1 MVRAAIERLYKG
13 LCSVKVK
20 VSSVNE
26 ETGETVFTEKAVLTE
41 QPCRLSF
48 QSRNSA
54 AKDDGYNTVSQ
65 SVVLF
70 IAPEVEIPSGSKIT
84 VTQNGKTTDYCRS
97 GESAVYT
104 SHRFQNRV
112 FSDHADVRRTI
123 FYIGRYIRSLR

>member
-1 MVRAAIERLYKG
+1 MNMVRAAIERLYKG

-26 ETGETVFTEKAVLTE
+26 ETGETVFTEKE

-104 SHRFQNRV
+104 SHQEIALELFE
-112 FSDHADVRRTI
+112 DYA
-123 FYIGRYIRSLR
+123 

>member
-1 MVRAAIERLYKG
+1 MNIVRQAIERLYKG
-13 LCSVKVK
+13 LCSVRVK
-20 VSSVNE
+20 VSSVNK
-26 ETGETVFTEKAVLTE
+26 ETGETVFTEKVVLTE

-48 QSRNSA
+48 SSRNSS

-70 IAPEVEIPSGSKIT
+70 IAPEIEIPSGSRIT

-104 SHRFQNRV
+104 SHQEIALELFE
-112 FSDHADVRRTI
+112 DYA
-123 FYIGRYIRSLR
+123 

>member
-1 MVRAAIERLYKG
+1 MNMVREAIERLYKG

-54 AKDDGYNTVSQ
+54 AK
-65 SVVLF
+65 
-70 IAPEVEIPSGSKIT
+70 GSKIT

-104 SHRFQNRV
+104 SHQEIALELFE
-112 FSDHADVRRTI
+112 DYA
-123 FYIGRYIRSLR
+123 

>member
-1 MVRAAIERLYKG
+1 MRKQEKLCLPKRLFYG
-13 LCSVKVK
+13 
-20 VSSVNE
+20 
-26 ETGETVFTEKAVLTE
+26 TAFG
-41 QPCRLSF
+41 RLSF

-54 AKDDGYNTVSQ
+54 AKDDGYSTVSQ

-104 SHRFQNRV
+104 SHQEIALELFE
-112 FSDHADVRRTI
+112 DYA
-123 FYIGRYIRSLR
+123 

>member
-1 MVRAAIERLYKG
+1 MNMVRAAIERLYKG

-41 QPCRLSF
+41 QACRLSF

-54 AKDDGYNTVSQ
+54 AKDDGYSTVSQ

-84 VTQNGKTTDYCRS
+84 VTQNGKT
-97 GESAVYT
+97 
-104 SHRFQNRV
+104 
-112 FSDHADVRRTI
+112 
-123 FYIGRYIRSLR
+123 L

>member
-1 MVRAAIERLYKG
+1 MFCQSESFKR
-13 LCSVKVK
+13 
-20 VSSVNE
+20 E

-54 AKDDGYNTVSQ
+54 AKDDGYSTVSQ

-104 SHRFQNRV
+104 SHQEIALELFE
-112 FSDHADVRRTI
+112 DYA
-123 FYIGRYIRSLR
+123 

>member
-1 MVRAAIERLYKG
+1 MNMVRAAIERLYKG

-104 SHRFQNRV
+104 SHQEIALELFEDYV
-112 FSDHADVRRTI
+112 
-123 FYIGRYIRSLR
+123 

>member
-1 MVRAAIERLYKG
+1 MNMVREAIERLYKG

-54 AKDDGYNTVSQ
+54 AKDDGYSTISQ

-84 VTQNGKTTDYCRS
+84 VTQNGKQLTI
-97 GESAVYT
+97 AVAVKV
-104 SHRFQNRV
+104 RFIHHTKKLHWNYSRIM
-112 FSDHADVRRTI
+112 RNE
-123 FYIGRYIRSLR
+123 

>member
-1 MVRAAIERLYKG
+1 MNMVRAAIERLYKG

-54 AKDDGYNTVSQ
+54 AKDDGYNT
-65 SVVLF
+65 
-70 IAPEVEIPSGSKIT
+70 
-84 VTQNGKTTDYCRS
+84 DYCRS

-104 SHRFQNRV
+104 SHQEIALELFE
-112 FSDHADVRRTI
+112 DYA
-123 FYIGRYIRSLR
+123 

>member
-1 MVRAAIERLYKG
+1 MNMVREAIERLYKG

-26 ETGETVFTEKAVLTE
+26 ETGETV
-41 QPCRLSF
+41 
-48 QSRNSA
+48 SA
-54 AKDDGYNTVSQ
+54 AKDDGYSTVSQ

-104 SHRFQNRV
+104 SHKEIALELFE
-112 FSDHADVRRTI
+112 DYA
-123 FYIGRYIRSLR
+123 

>member
-1 MVRAAIERLYKG
+1 MNMVREAIERLYKG

-54 AKDDGYNTVSQ
+54 AKDDGYSTISQ

-84 VTQNGKTTDYCRS
+84 EKQLTI
-97 GESAVYT
+97 AVAVKVRFI
-104 SHRFQNRV
+104 HRTKKLHWNYSRIM
-112 FSDHADVRRTI
+112 RNE
-123 FYIGRYIRSLR
+123 

>member
-1 MVRAAIERLYKG
+1 MVREAIERLYKG

-54 AKDDGYNTVSQ
+54 AKDDGYSTISQ

-70 IAPEVEIPSGSKIT
+70 IAPE
-84 VTQNGKTTDYCRS
+84 
-97 GESAVYT
+97 SAVYT
-104 SHRFQNRV
+104 SHQEIALELFE
-112 FSDHADVRRTI
+112 DYA
-123 FYIGRYIRSLR
+123 

>member
-1 MVRAAIERLYKG
+1 MNMVRAAIERLYKG

-54 AKDDGYNTVSQ
+54 DGYNTVSQ

-104 SHRFQNRV
+104 SHQEIALELFE
-112 FSDHADVRRTI
+112 DYA
-123 FYIGRYIRSLR
+123 

>member
-1 MVRAAIERLYKG
+1 MNMVRAAIERLYKG

-70 IAPEVEIPSGSKIT
+70 IAPEVEIPSLH
-84 VTQNGKTTDYCRS
+84 KTEKQLTI
-97 GESAVYT
+97 AVAVKVRFI
-104 SHRFQNRV
+104 HRTKKLHWNYSRIM
-112 FSDHADVRRTI
+112 RNE
-123 FYIGRYIRSLR
+123 